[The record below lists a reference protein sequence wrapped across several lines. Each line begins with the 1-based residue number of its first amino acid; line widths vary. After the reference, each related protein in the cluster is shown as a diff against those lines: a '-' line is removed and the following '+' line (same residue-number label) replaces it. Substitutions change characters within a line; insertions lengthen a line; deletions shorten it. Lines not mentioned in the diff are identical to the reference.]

1 MRITIKKG
9 LDIPLPGKPEQFIY
23 PAQDVTAVALLGAD
37 FGGLK
42 PKLLVSP
49 GDRVGLG
56 QPLFHDKHDPLVKYT
71 APASGTIAAINRG
84 ARRVLQSVV
93 IALDEGAGED
103 RRFPIFNGEA
113 LAELGEH
120 TVRDV
125 LLSSGLWTAL
135 RTRPYN
141 RVPHSASHPCAL
153 FVTAIDTQP
162 LAANP
167 QVIIDCHRKAF
178 RDGLRVIARLTT
190 GPVYLCTERDG
201 QVDDPMID
209 RLQVVAFS
217 GPHPAGLPGTH
228 INHLF
233 PVSAEKSVWHI
244 GYQDVIAIGK
254 LFTSGQVWTE
264 RVVALGG
271 ASVIR
276 PRLLQTRL
284 GASIDDLVRGEIAG
298 HTPCRII
305 SGSVLSGH
313 IATEVQA
320 YLGHYHRQVS
330 VIHENKKRRRLFGW
344 FRAPGGNESFTTALH
359 GRPTAMIPV
368 GDFERVMPLDI
379 LPVPLLR
386 ALLVRDTDLAQ
397 NLGCLDLAEE
407 DLALCSYVCPA
418 KYDYGSVLRINLDQ
432 IEREG

>member
-1 MRITIKKG
+1 MRITSKKG
-9 LDIPLPGKPEQFIY
+9 LDIPLPGKPEQSIY
-23 PAQDVTAVALLGAD
+23 PAQDVTTVALLGAD
-37 FGGLK
+37 FHGLK

-56 QPLFHDKHDPLVKYT
+56 QPLLHDKHDPLVKYT
-71 APASGTIAAINRG
+71 TPAGGTVMAIHRG
-84 ARRVLQSVV
+84 ERRVLQSVV
-93 IALDEGAGED
+93 IALDDDAGKEQ
-103 RRFPIFNGEA
+103 RFPAFNGEE
-113 LAELGEH
+113 LAGLGGS
-120 TVRDV
+120 TVREL

-141 RVPHSASHPCAL
+141 RVPHSGSYPDAL

-167 QVIIDCHRKAF
+167 HVIIDAHRQAFCH
-178 RDGLRVIARLTT
+178 GLRVIAQLTT
-190 GPVYLCTERDG
+190 GPVYLCTGVDG
-201 QVDDPMID
+201 QIDDPMID
-209 RLQVVAFS
+209 RLQPVVFS

-228 INHLF
+228 IHHLF
-233 PVSAEKSVWHI
+233 PVSAEKPVWHI

-254 LFTSGQVWTE
+254 LFTSGQLWTE
-264 RVVALGG
+264 RIVALAG
-271 ASVIR
+271 ASVTR
-276 PRLLQTRL
+276 PRLLETRL
-284 GASIDDLVRGEIAG
+284 GASIDDLVRGEIAE

-305 SGSVLSGH
+305 SGSVLDGH
-313 IATEVQA
+313 TATGVQA
-320 YLGHYHRQVS
+320 YLGRYHHQVS
-330 VIHENKKRRRLFGW
+330 VIHENEKKRRLFGW
-344 FRAPGGNESFTTALH
+344 LRPPGGNESFTSALH
-359 GRPTAMIPV
+359 GRPTAMVPV
-368 GDFERVMPLDI
+368 GDFEHVMPLDI

-397 NLGCLDLAEE
+397 ELGCLDLAEE

>member
-1 MRITIKKG
+1 MRIIINKG
-9 LDIPLPGKPEQFIY
+9 LDIPLLGKPEQSIH

-37 FGGLK
+37 FIGLK
-42 PKLLVSP
+42 PKILVSP
-49 GDRVGLG
+49 GDRVSLG
-56 QPLFHDKHDPLVKYT
+56 QPLLHDKHDPLVQYT
-71 APASGTIAAINRG
+71 APGSGVIIAVNRG

-93 IALDEGAGED
+93 IELDEGVGEE
-103 RRFPIFNGEA
+103 RHFPSFNGEE
-113 LAELGEH
+113 LAGLGES

-141 RVPHSASHPCAL
+141 RVPHSNSHPRAL

-167 QVIIDCHRKAF
+167 QVIIDCHREAF
-178 RDGLRVIARLTT
+178 RYGLRVITQLTT
-190 GPVYLCTERDG
+190 GPVYLCTGVGG

-209 RLQVVAFS
+209 RLQQVEFS

-254 LFTSGQVWTE
+254 LFTTGKVWTE

-271 ASVIR
+271 TSVTS
-276 PRLLQTRL
+276 PRLLRTRS
-284 GASIDDLVRGEIAG
+284 GASIDDLVRGEIAE
-298 HTPCRII
+298 HPSSRLI
-305 SGSVLSGH
+305 SGSVLNGH
-313 IATEVQA
+313 IATGAQA

-330 VIHENKKRRRLFGW
+330 VIHENEKRRRLFGW

-359 GRPTAMIPV
+359 GRPTAMVPV
-368 GDFERVMPLDI
+368 GEFERVMPLDI

-386 ALLVRDTDLAQ
+386 ALLVRDTGLAQ
-397 NLGCLDLAEE
+397 DLGCLDLAEE

>member
-23 PAQDVTAVALLGAD
+23 PAQDVTTVALLGAD
-37 FGGLK
+37 FTGLK
-42 PKLLVSP
+42 AKLLVSP

-93 IALDEGAGED
+93 IALDEGVGED
-103 RRFPIFNGEA
+103 RHFPIFNGEA

-141 RVPHSASHPCAL
+141 RVPHSASHPRAL

-178 RDGLRVIARLTT
+178 RQGLRVIARLTT
-190 GPVYLCTERDG
+190 GPVYLCTGVDG
-201 QVDDPMID
+201 QIDDPMID
-209 RLQVVAFS
+209 CLQVVAFS

-254 LFTSGQVWTE
+254 LFTSGHIWSE

-271 ASVIR
+271 TSVIR
-276 PRLLQTRL
+276 PRLLRTRL

-344 FRAPGGNESFTTALH
+344 FRAPSGNESFTTALH

-379 LPVPLLR
+379 LPAPLLR

-397 NLGCLDLAEE
+397 DLGCLDLAEE